1 MVGCHLNPIE
11 ISSNYDIYLSTIL
24 EIVCF
29 SKLYANGTRYI
40 VKILQSVAERKSEM
54 GNLAVRLRDELYIN
68 GCRHIWLERNWKN
81 VRVSFQ
87 QLQQDGKENKV

>member
-1 MVGCHLNPIE
+1 M
-11 ISSNYDIYLSTIL
+11 
-24 EIVCF
+24 
-29 SKLYANGTRYI
+29 
-40 VKILQSVAERKSEM
+40 AERKSEM